1 MTARNLSG
9 ALALLGLSLTALTAP
24 RAESFSHPY
33 AASFQT
39 VRVPLAAI
47 DEDMLERGA
56 AGARISIAWMNVWSI
71 SNDGFLID
79 GEETQAEV
87 ALRYQLSRHLQ
98 VGAALPYLVQSG
110 GFMDASIE
118 AFHRATR
125 VTQGERDRYPRNTVN
140 VSYELYGP
148 YYWRID
154 ADPTRTLLRR
164 ILPRPYPRQLLFPSA
179 PAALEQDD
187 PLFTAFLIAE
197 TDSLVAEEVV
207 RSGDSAAGPGDVRA
221 FAQWRVF
228 SGGGLLEE
236 LRLGLQGRAP
246 AATGDLHGSLGR
258 ALSASVALRTR
269 LGAESDATSLSVGA
283 SWTVFDQRRYR
294 GLILPATQWT
304 LRLRAEQPIGDW
316 KLFAE
321 YFYFTRPVE
330 NLSRLARDGHQI
342 GLGFVYDSGDW
353 RFQAGL
359 TENLINFGVTPDVGV
374 GFSCEMRFDPA
385 TGATQPAS
393 GG

>member
-1 MTARNLSG
+1 
-9 ALALLGLSLTALTAP
+9 
-24 RAESFSHPY
+24 
-33 AASFQT
+33 
-39 VRVPLAAI
+39 
-47 DEDMLERGA
+47 MLERGG
-56 AGARISIAWMNVWSI
+56 AGARISLAWMNVWSL
-71 SNDGFLID
+71 SNDGYLID
-79 GEETQAEV
+79 GEETQAEL
-87 ALRYQLSRHLQ
+87 ALRYQLSRHVQ
-98 VGAALPYLVQSG
+98 IGAALPYVVQGG

-118 AFHRATR
+118 AFHRATG

-164 ILPRPYPRQLLFPSA
+164 LLPRPYPRELLFPSA

-187 PLFTAFLIAE
+187 PALAAFLIAE

-221 FAQWRVF
+221 FAQWRVY
-228 SGGGLLEE
+228 SGDAWLEE
-236 LRLGLQGRAP
+236 LRLGLQARAP

-258 ALSASVALRTR
+258 ALSASVVVRTR
-269 LGAESDATSLSVGA
+269 AGAEPDSPAFSLGA
-283 SWTVFDQRRYR
+283 SWTAFDQRRYR
-294 GLILPATQWT
+294 GLKLPATQWT
-304 LRLRAEQPIGDW
+304 LRLRAEQPIAEW
-316 KLFAE
+316 SLFAE

-330 NLSRLARDGHQI
+330 NLGRLARDGHQI
-342 GLGFVYDSGDW
+342 GLGFTYDAGDW

-374 GFSCEMRFDPA
+374 GFSCEMRVDPGSIGMQSDA
-385 TGATQPAS
+385 